1 MSNLFKSKF
10 LMGFMVVAL
19 AFSFSFLGNTSKVNA
34 ADGTITKT
42 LRYKMKDVQVKY
54 LQQTLN
60 ETGYAVDGTGAGS
73 VGKETTYFGNAT
85 LASVKAFQKANGLTA
100 DGIFGAKSRAALMAT
115 PGTGTTTTTTT
126 TTGTTT
132 GCPAGAM
139 YNSITG
145 VPCSS
150 STTTTTTTTT
160 QTGPISAMLS
170 TDNPAAGTIVAGQA
184 TADLLHI
191 TFTGNGTVNS
201 VTLQRSGVSDQN
213 TLSNVY
219 LYDGV
224 TRVTDGYSFNTTG
237 MIMMNNLNIVV
248 NGSKTIAVKADVSS
262 STNSY
267 DIKAALVGFTSG
279 TTANTVSIMGNDMY
293 IAAGGSLATIAKD
306 STGVA
311 TGATGGNTVAN
322 ASVNA
327 GTTSYTVWRQVMQV
341 NTRNVQL
348 KAANFRITGS
358 APSDALANVN
368 LFVDGVKVGSNA
380 TMTMANGSNYLTFDM
395 TVAPVTLTTGSHT
408 FEVRG
413 DIVKGSSFSFTVSLQ
428 QASDLMVTDPQI
440 GVNLA
445 VCGTLACT
453 GSFSASTAGT
463 ISIGAGSATV
473 VIDPTFNT
481 MTNVTGGSSN
491 IAIGKFKIHG
501 YGEDVKVTSLPVSV
515 ALSAGTTPAGIQ
527 NVTLYFNGS
536 QVGSQISLTSGSV
549 FGASNCTTGGS
560 GFTCYSN
567 TFSLGSQMI
576 IPAATDSILEV
587 RADLRNSSGTNY
599 TTGTISAN
607 LGTGT
612 AEGFNSKAAITT
624 NSQTGNTLTI
634 QTGLLAVAKNTGY
647 SNQTVSPN
655 TSGVKLGSYVVQNQS
670 SSESVRVTSLVVNL
684 YDSTATT
691 PLDNTTTTPK
701 LNNFSGLRTS
711 ETSGSGSTPVQPQAS
726 NTFSV
731 DFTLAPGATKI
742 IDVFA
747 DTSST
752 TGGAQVITK
761 LAVNAL
767 GSSSNTS
774 ISIAAQQGQT
784 VTLNSGTL
792 GAPVLLSASS
802 TAAQFVPAGDP
813 TNTGTGAADA
823 TRADYTF
830 VSTNGAATISELKFT
845 VGGNATNPIMSV
857 KVGSA
862 TAPVVSG
869 VAWLQGLN
877 LAVPNGGSGLTVTA
891 YATYAPVGTNAV
903 VPNTTASISLSYVKY
918 QSGTSVSTVS
928 FLTAGGKTYNDVD
941 GSGTVTA
948 GDIRTVAQDKVVATA
963 GAVTGTITANA
974 TTFVTSKFSSAL
986 TEPATITL
994 NKSAGDVWTVSAG
1007 TGWTTAVVT
1016 GGAAAVFPTSV
1027 TSATGEVITFTGGTT
1042 TTGAGTAVVTLTRSA
1057 GFYTAGSTV
1066 ASGDSDLG
1074 LAASA
1079 GVLAPTM
1086 TMVGSRPTVSVN
1098 TTTSSG
1104 LQLSSVENKVGELTI
1119 AADAKGDIKLDQITF
1134 NLGISNFA
1142 ATPVFSAPRIADG
1155 TTTIAGSSCT
1165 PTTQTTL
1172 TPAAIV
1178 CTFGTFSSPT
1188 SNFDGYTISA
1198 GTSKTLSLFLN
1209 VNGSA
1214 TASTVASISSSVLN
1228 TGFYWDDTSTNGV
1241 TGTGLTG
1248 ASLYNF
1254 PTGSYSIHQ

>member
-1 MSNLFKSKF
+1 
-10 LMGFMVVAL
+10 MGFMVVAL

-42 LRYKMKDVQVKY
+42 LRLKMRDVQVKY

-60 ETGYAVDGTGAGS
+60 ETGYAVDGNGAGS
-73 VGKETTYFGNAT
+73 AGQETTYFGNAT

-100 DGIFGAKSRAALMAT
+100 DGIFGAKSRAALLAT

-145 VPCSS
+145 VLCSS
-150 STTTTTTTTT
+150 STSTTTTTTTTT
-160 QTGPISAMLS
+160 QSGPISAMLS

-237 MIMMNNLNIVV
+237 MIMMNNLNLVV
-248 NGSKTIAVKADVSS
+248 NGSKTIAVKADVAT
-262 STNSY
+262 TNSY
-267 DIKAALVGFTSG
+267 DVKVALVGFTSG

-293 IAAGGSLATIAKD
+293 IASGGSLATVAKD

-327 GTTSYTVWRQVMQV
+327 GTTGYTVWRQVMQV

-368 LFVDGVKVGSNA
+368 LFVDGLQVGTQA

-395 TVAPVTLTTGSHT
+395 SAAPVTLTTGGHT

-440 GVNLA
+440 GVNIA

-515 ALSAGTTPAGIQ
+515 ALSSAAGAANAGIQ

-536 QVGSQISLTSGSV
+536 QVGSQISLTSSSA
-549 FGASNCTTGGS
+549 FGASNCTTGGAS
-560 GFTCYSN
+560 FNCYSN
-567 TFSLGSQMI
+567 PFSLGSQMI

-587 RADLRNSSGTNY
+587 RADLRKTDGTSY
-599 TTGTISAN
+599 TAGTVSAN

-624 NSQTGNTLTI
+624 NAQTGNTLTI

-655 TSGVKLGSYVVQNQS
+655 TAGVKLGSYVIQNQS

-711 ETSGSGSTPVQPQAS
+711 ETSGSGSTPVQPQAT

-784 VTLNSGTL
+784 VTLNSGTV
-792 GAPVLLSASS
+792 GAPVLVSASS

-845 VGGNATNPIMSV
+845 VSGSATNPIMSV

-903 VPNTTASISLSYVKY
+903 TPNTTATISLSYVKY
-918 QSGTSVSTVS
+918 QSGTSVSTVT

-974 TTFVTSKFSSAL
+974 TTFVTSQFSSAL

-994 NKSAGDVWTVSAG
+994 DKSAGNVWTVSAG

-1016 GGAAAVFPTSV
+1016 GGTATAFPTSV

-1042 TTGAGTAVVTLTRSA
+1042 TTGAGTAVVTLTRTA
-1057 GFYTAGSTV
+1057 GFYTLGSTV
-1066 ASGDSDLG
+1066 AAGDSDLG
-1074 LAASA
+1074 LTASA
-1079 GVLAPTM
+1079 GVPAPTM
-1086 TMVGSRPTVSVN
+1086 TMVGSRPTVTVN
-1098 TTTSSG
+1098 TTSNSG
-1104 LQLSSVENKVGELTI
+1104 LQISTVENKIGELTI
-1119 AADAKGDIKLDQITF
+1119 AADAKGDIKLNQVTF
-1134 NLGISNFA
+1134 NVSSSNFTA
-1142 ATPVFSAPRIADG
+1142 GTLTYTLPRIADG
-1155 TTTIAGSSCT
+1155 TTTISGSACT
-1165 PTTQTTL
+1165 PPTTTAASVQVVCNLGSATL
-1172 TPAAIV
+1172 TD
-1178 CTFGTFSSPT
+1178 
-1188 SNFDGYTISA
+1188 FDGYTISA
-1198 GTSKTLSLFLN
+1198 GTSKTLSLFMTIA
-1209 VNGSA
+1209 G
-1214 TASTVASISSSVLN
+1214 TAAASSTQTIASSVLN
-1228 TGFYWDDTSTNGV
+1228 TGFNWDDTSTNGV
-1241 TGTGLTG
+1241 TGTNLSG
-1248 ASLYNF
+1248 SNLYNF
-1254 PTGSYSIHQ
+1254 PTGSYSVHN